1 MQVGEMSLD
10 MRLEYTSVGHR
21 RGHVGELMMAAL
33 EHLGFQVKRIA
44 AWVLLVNQYQEG
56 MPLNHNILW
65 VMTEDDQ
72 MFICDP
78 GLASASPR

>member
-1 MQVGEMSLD
+1 M
-10 MRLEYTSVGHR
+10 T
-21 RGHVGELMMAAL
+21 AAL
-33 EHLGFQVKRIA
+33 EHLGFHVARVA
-44 AWVLLVNQYQEG
+44 AWVLMGNQFKEG